1 MHVLKGFLLVTILF
15 LFMSCENAKNKVSKK
30 NSQSKAV
37 IQRTPNRIN
46 PPKTDKQT
54 RRIIPP
60 EIPVIRIDPVP
71 DPRPF
76 YVGEPTVS
84 CPTFEPIEFKADTI
98 YDFAAVMPEFPGG
111 QQALMNFLKTNLVYP
126 EDAKELGIE
135 GKVFV
140 SFVIFEDGSVQHVS
154 ILRGI
159 NGNISCEKEVLRL
172 IKRMPLWIPG
182 QNEFG
187 EKIKARMK
195 IPVVFRLD

>member
-1 MHVLKGFLLVTILF
+1 MHVLKGFLLLTILF
-15 LFMSCENAKNKVSKK
+15 LFMCCEHDQKKSLPMKV
-30 NSQSKAV
+30 QPKAV
-37 IQRTPNRIN
+37 IQRAPKVIN

-98 YDFAAVMPEFPGG
+98 YDFAAVMPIFPGG
-111 QQALMNFLKTNLVYP
+111 EQALVNYLKTNLDYP

-140 SFVIFEDGSVQHVS
+140 SFVIFEDGSIQQVS
-154 ILRGI
+154 TLRGI
-159 NGNISCEKEVLRL
+159 NGNKSCEKEALRL
-172 IKRMPLWIPG
+172 IKQMPIWNPG
-182 QNEFG
+182 QNEYG
-187 EKIKARMK
+187 QKIKARMK